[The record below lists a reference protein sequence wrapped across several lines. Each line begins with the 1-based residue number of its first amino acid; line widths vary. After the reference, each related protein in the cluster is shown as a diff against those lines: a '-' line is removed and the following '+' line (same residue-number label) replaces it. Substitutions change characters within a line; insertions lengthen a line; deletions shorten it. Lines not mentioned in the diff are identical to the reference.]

1 MTLKG
6 AVLLLLVVIIVVG
19 ATGGDASAAAIGDA
33 IGSAFHWVQVAWE
46 AAVGSG
52 DTA

>member
-6 AVLLLLVVIIVVG
+6 AALLVIVMIVLLG

-33 IGSAFHWVQVAWE
+33 IGSAVHWLQVAWD
-46 AAVGSG
+46 AAVGN
-52 DTA
+52 DPA

>member
-6 AVLLLLVVIIVVG
+6 AALLLLIVVIVLG

-33 IGSAFHWVQVAWE
+33 IGSSFRWVQVALD
-46 AAVGSG
+46 AALGREP
-52 DTA
+52 A

>member
-6 AVLLLLVVIIVVG
+6 AALLLLAIVILVG

-33 IGSAFHWVQVAWE
+33 VGSAFHWIQVAVD
-46 AAVGSG
+46 AAFGS

>member
-6 AVLLLLVVIIVVG
+6 AALLLLVVVIVLG

-33 IGSAFHWVQVAWE
+33 IGSAFRWVQVAVD
-46 AAVGSG
+46 AALGG
-52 DTA
+52 DAA